1 LLSRLK
7 NFFNRKAPPQANFFS
22 DAFGLSQ
29 QPQQQAPAPRVV
41 GYGPAFCVPSCDGK
55 YFPLTLRG
63 NATPKALCQVLCPA
77 SATKVYYG
85 GKPDD
90 EAL

>member
-41 GYGPAFCVPSCDGK
+41 GYGPA
-55 YFPLTLRG
+55 
-63 NATPKALCQVLCPA
+63 LCA

-85 GKPDD
+85 RKPDD